1 MAKTLLNGVNEILK
15 RVSVIQGDSGA
26 LSTLTDSGRQVYIDL
41 AVQVLNEAMEELYS
55 LANKPMPNILSEN
68 TITLVTSD
76 RDYALQT
83 NLVQLLY
90 PLLDETNG
98 QLILEYPGGYMGMIS
113 DQTYPN
119 NYTGLPT
126 YATISPKT
134 GELYL
139 DRIPT
144 SSENGLVYKYRYI
157 KDGSLSAAADQFPFS
172 DAVFRAI
179 IPAASQLWAKYQKKE
194 FDGGEYRLSM
204 ARAMRFLSQGLQRES
219 WLPMNNIRGFDP
231 YAQ

>member
-1 MAKTLLNGVNEILK
+1 MAKTLLNGVNEVLK

-26 LSTLTDSGRQVYIDL
+26 LTTLTDSGRQVYIDL
-41 AVQVLNEAMEELYS
+41 AVQVLNEVMEEMYA

-68 TITLVTSD
+68 TITLATSD
-76 RDYALQT
+76 RDYTLQT
-83 NLVQLLY
+83 DLIQLLY

-98 QLILEYPGGYMGMIS
+98 QYILEYPGGYMGMVS
-113 DQTYPN
+113 DQAYPS

-126 YATISPKT
+126 YAVISPED

-139 DRIPT
+139 DKLPT
-144 SSENGLVYKYRYI
+144 SDENGLVYKYRYI

-179 IPAASQLWAKYQKKE
+179 IPAASQLWSKQQKKE
-194 FDGGEYRLSM
+194 FDSGEYKISM
-204 ARAMRFLSQGLQRES
+204 GRAMRFLSQGVQRDS
-219 WLPMNNIRGFDP
+219 WIPKITTRGFDP
-231 YAQ
+231 FGQ